1 MLMKGEYMKIHKD
14 FIYLII
20 ILSLLILISILLRNI
35 YLKIK
40 TEKQIGIK
48 NKEIISSYEK
58 IIASDEKLKE
68 NIYELTKKQKE
79 LERSKE
85 RYRIVAESTMDII
98 WEADLIN
105 NKRFF
110 TGKLYDILG
119 YKSCELEDINAWFNI
134 IHPNDIEWVKKD
146 IKDQIDERIDIKAFE
161 YRVKCKDGNY
171 KWILSNTKCEFD
183 ESGNATTVFGAF
195 TDITKLKDQQQEIN
209 RLAYYDSLTGLPNRS
224 MLIKMV
230 LEEIN
235 QYDKTSSIFALIFMD
250 LNNFKSVNDSYG
262 HMTGDKLLICIAN
275 QLKGTPAEN
284 MIAFRLGG
292 DEFIMLIKDLHN
304 KSEVE
309 IYLQYILESLSS
321 PILIGTN
328 MIYAT
333 HSCGIV
339 FYPENGLS
347 FDELIKNAD
356 TAMYKSKG
364 SIKSTFTFY
373 SK

>member
-1 MLMKGEYMKIHKD
+1 M
-14 FIYLII
+14 
-20 ILSLLILISILLRNI
+20 
-35 YLKIK
+35 
-40 TEKQIGIK
+40 
-48 NKEIISSYEK
+48 
-58 IIASDEKLKE
+58 
-68 NIYELTKKQKE
+68 
-79 LERSKE
+79 
-85 RYRIVAESTMDII
+85 
-98 WEADLIN
+98 
-105 NKRFF
+105 
-110 TGKLYDILG
+110 
-119 YKSCELEDINAWFNI
+119 
-134 IHPNDIEWVKKD
+134 
-146 IKDQIDERIDIKAFE
+146 
-161 YRVKCKDGNY
+161 
-171 KWILSNTKCEFD
+171 SNTKCEFD

-195 TDITKLKDQQQEIN
+195 TDITKLKNQQQEIN

-235 QYDKTSSIFALIFMD
+235 HCDKTNIIFALIFMD

-262 HMTGDKLLICIAN
+262 HMIGDKLLVCIAN

-304 KSEVE
+304 KSDVE

-321 PILIGTN
+321 PILIGTT
-328 MIYAT
+328 MIYVT

-347 FDELIKNAD
+347 LNELIKNAD
-356 TAMYKSKG
+356 TAMYKSKE
-364 SIKSTFTFY
+364 SIKNTFTFY